1 MYYINVNLTPTQCLE
16 PRFPDFL
23 GYSYSWHLQS
33 APCNFEGWMCLTSP
47 ILIQSTREL
56 VYQGSH
62 LWGRFS
68 SGTQKPF
75 RTTSDSFFT
84 FEEWADLPHGGCP
97 FPVVLAQSQLHVE
110 EGHPSDDEE
119 QGVRDQE
126 GTWGTWRQSMS
137 PKTPVQPW
145 ACPSEC
151 VDQCWSEL

>member
-1 MYYINVNLTPTQCLE
+1 M
-16 PRFPDFL
+16 
-23 GYSYSWHLQS
+23 
-33 APCNFEGWMCLTSP
+33 TSP
-47 ILIQSTREL
+47 ILINSTREL

-68 SGTQKPF
+68 RDTRKSF

-84 FEEWADLPHGGCP
+84 FEEWADLPHCGCP

-137 PKTPVQPW
+137 PKTPSSFGPAPQSVWINVRQSCKGRHSSVTWPFLKG
-145 ACPSEC
+145 CLVVGTPGQLNKLS
-151 VDQCWSEL
+151 